1 MSHAGSTSSAMQS
14 IGVVKV
20 IRKKSSYVT
29 TKNELERMYEREKLL
44 LKDFEKNDK
53 RFSKA
58 EKQIDRLK
66 VDLDRIVCENC
77 DMETNITNLK
87 NQITVS
93 DENVQ
98 NITKHKNDLTAENIK
113 LREELRIY
121 KEGYLRFVRIHSQV
135 HADVTNIVSS
145 DMPHSEHCLICLA
158 NNDLVKVNTGKDLL
172 KLECSHGGCA
182 NMMCCKECF
191 ETYDRGAKVCMFCR
205 KPGSY
210 MRPCKEII
218 DLS

>member
-1 MSHAGSTSSAMQS
+1 MQS

-58 EKQIDRLK
+58 EKHIDRLK

-93 DENVQ
+93 DENVK
-98 NITKHKNDLTAENIK
+98 NITKHKNDLTAVPK
-113 LREELRIY
+113 
-121 KEGYLRFVRIHSQV
+121 K
-135 HADVTNIVSS
+135 
-145 DMPHSEHCLICLA
+145 
-158 NNDLVKVNTGKDLL
+158 
-172 KLECSHGGCA
+172 
-182 NMMCCKECF
+182 
-191 ETYDRGAKVCMFCR
+191 
-205 KPGSY
+205 
-210 MRPCKEII
+210 
-218 DLS
+218 